1 LGEEPKDAR
10 QELVEDLVEVVSSL
24 AGKLYGLRSRRKREL
39 VEGFKK
45 LLKEVE
51 EHE

>member
-1 LGEEPKDAR
+1 
-10 QELVEDLVEVVSSL
+10 V
-24 AGKLYGLRSRRKREL
+24 RSRRKRML

-51 EHE
+51 GHE